1 MNVLL
6 CPFSEPGYLYPAIAI
21 GRELHRRRHTVTL
34 LGRARMA
41 PVAAAA
47 GLTFVPAE
55 SDGGARAFGVARWF
69 QSGVA
74 QFTATVRA
82 ARDSAAD
89 VLVTSVLCHGALLA
103 GEVLD
108 LPVVV
113 VGFAAH
119 LWTYQTRD
127 DEDPLLPTQRRWRQR
142 ETVRYYQEAREQVGL
157 PAREGRSPLAP
168 LVASG
173 LLLRG
178 DPALEVPG
186 AVLPDGIHHVGP
198 CWWEP
203 PADPAELEVV
213 ATRLDRVGKPVIYV
227 HLGRIFRGRSLWPR
241 LNAAFTDGPFQ
252 AVVEQGRSADPR
264 PEADADIVL
273 VRRPWMGPLV
283 DRAELV
289 LTNATS
295 APVLGA
301 LRAGRPLVVAPAGSE
316 QPLLAAACLRAGVA
330 VRFPDEVGPDPTT
343 VLDAAWQDSELHAR
357 AGALGTRL
365 RAAGGQVRAADLVQ
379 SLTGTRSTAAV

>member
-6 CPFSEPGYLYPAIAI
+6 CPLSDPGYLYPAIAI
-21 GRELHRRRHTVTL
+21 GRELHRRGHTVTL
-34 LGRARMA
+34 LGRASA
-41 PVAAAA
+41 ATVAAAA
-47 GLTFVPAE
+47 DLTFVPAE
-55 SDGGARAFGVARWF
+55 SYGGARAFGVARWF
-69 QSGVA
+69 LSGGA
-74 QFTATVRA
+74 QFTTIQRA
-82 ARDSAAD
+82 ARESAAD

-127 DEDPLLPTQRRWRQR
+127 EEDPLLPTQRRWRQR
-142 ETVRYYQEAREQVGL
+142 ETVRYYQEAREQAGL

-168 LVASG
+168 LIASG

-178 DPALEVPG
+178 DPALEVSG

-203 PADPAELEVV
+203 PADPVEVEAV
-213 ATRLDRVGKPVIYV
+213 TARLDRVGKPVVYV
-227 HLGRIFRGRSLWPR
+227 HLGRIFQGRSLWPR
-241 LNAAFTDGPFQ
+241 LNATFTDGPFQ
-252 AVVEQGRSADPR
+252 AVVEQGRSADPQ
-264 PEADADIVL
+264 PEADADIAL

-330 VRFPDEVGPDPTT
+330 VRFPDQIGPETT
-343 VLDAAWQDSELHAR
+343 AVLAAAGRDGELRAR
-357 AGALGTRL
+357 ARALGARL
-365 RAAGGQVRAADLVQ
+365 RAAGGPARAADLVQ
-379 SLTGTRSTAAV
+379 ASAGARSTAVG

>member
-6 CPFSEPGYLYPAIAI
+6 CPLSDPGYLYPAIAI
-21 GRELHRRRHTVTL
+21 GRELHRRGHTVTL
-34 LGRARMA
+34 LGRARVA
-41 PVAAAA
+41 SVAAAA
-47 GLTFVPAE
+47 GLTFVPVE
-55 SDGGARAFGVARWF
+55 NHGDTRAFQVARWF
-69 QSGVA
+69 DSGAA
-74 QFTATVRA
+74 QFAAIVRA
-82 ARDSAAD
+82 VRESGAD

-113 VGFAAH
+113 VGLAAH
-119 LWTYQTRD
+119 LWTYQTCTEQEPR
-127 DEDPLLPTQRRWRQR
+127 PLALREWRQR
-142 ETVRYYQEAREQVGL
+142 VIVGRYQGAREQAGL
-157 PAREGRSPLAP
+157 SARHDRSPSTP
-168 LVASG
+168 LVGSG

-186 AVLPDGIHHVGP
+186 GVLPDGVHHVGP

-203 PADPAELEVV
+203 PADQAEVE
-213 ATRLDRVGKPVIYV
+213 AITARLDRVGKPVVYV
-227 HLGRIFRGRSLWPR
+227 HLGRIFQGRSLWPR

-252 AVVEQGRSADPR
+252 AVVEQGRSADPQ
-264 PEADADIVL
+264 PAADADIVL
-273 VRRPWMGPLV
+273 VRKPWMGPLV

-330 VRFPDEVGPDPTT
+330 VRFPEEIGAETT
-343 VLDAAWQDSELHAR
+343 AVLAAAGRDRELRAR
-357 AGALGTRL
+357 ARTLGARL
-365 RAAGGQVRAADLVQ
+365 RAAGGPVRAADLVQ
-379 SLTGTRSTAAV
+379 ALTVARSTATG